1 MTLMYIYIQLTKQ
14 NLNISIF
21 FIEIIEGLQYIV
33 ILPIFQK
40 NKKTKKNRRELTT
53 WIHLQAHLKQ
63 RCTLVRE
70 NEVFTV
76 KKKAKLMLQNND
88 PHIVQK

>member
-1 MTLMYIYIQLTKQ
+1 MTLMYIYIQLKKQ

-40 NKKTKKNRRELTT
+40 NKQKKQNRRELTT

-70 NEVFTV
+70 KTKF
-76 KKKAKLMLQNND
+76 LQLKRKQN
-88 PHIVQK
+88 